1 MLHCFGQ
8 KPRAV
13 MQSTMFFYFSL
24 LFMIFLFILNT
35 APLVRSCRKLLSH
48 SVLGYNIVIKSIFEE
63 DG

>member
-8 KPRAV
+8 KPSAV

-24 LFMIFLFILNT
+24 LFLLNT

>member
-24 LFMIFLFILNT
+24 LFIIFLFYIEHSAFGAELSKALIT
-35 APLVRSCRKLLSH
+35 FGVR
-48 SVLGYNIVIKSIFEE
+48 I
-63 DG
+63 